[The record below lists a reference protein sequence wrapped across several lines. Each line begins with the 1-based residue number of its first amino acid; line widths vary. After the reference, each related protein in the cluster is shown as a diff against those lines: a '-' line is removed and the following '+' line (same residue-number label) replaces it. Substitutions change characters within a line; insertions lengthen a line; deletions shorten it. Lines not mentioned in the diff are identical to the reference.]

1 MIWKPHP
8 INHYYAKTHLLI
20 TSITSSSSLGRLKTR
35 MIWVCRWLFFG
46 MVWVSKLLL
55 SCKWC
60 KSMTSQL
67 PLCNVKRDHEYLP
80 TYLPTYLVRT
90 ITYCDLPPNE
100 RTEQSST
107 EQNWFESDRWMK
119 SIHSFACFILSSFP
133 AAPITTL
140 LLSLRFCV
148 QFLCAVL
155 VAVMQ
160 LRKLSG
166 CGAFFPLR
174 QHFTQ
179 VQSCRSSSSHQIH
192 FHFVIFFFFKI
203 PLAFPFKK
211 EKTFSCCGF
220 LHCFL
225 CPFCSQICTPSS

>member
-1 MIWKPHP
+1 MVCV
-8 INHYYAKTHLLI
+8 
-20 TSITSSSSLGRLKTR
+20 GR
-35 MIWVCRWLFFG
+35 
-46 MVWVSKLLL
+46 LLL

-140 LLSLRFCV
+140 LLSLRF
-148 QFLCAVL
+148 LCAIFV
-155 VAVMQ
+155 
-160 LRKLSG
+160 RSFG
-166 CGAFFPLR
+166 CGDAVAEALWMRCVFPPSPAFHTGTVL
-174 QHFTQ
+174 
-179 VQSCRSSSSHQIH
+179 S
-192 FHFVIFFFFKI
+192 FFFFSPN
-203 PLAFPFKK
+203 PLSFRNCLFFLNSPC
-211 EKTFSCCGF
+211 FSF
-220 LHCFL
+220 
-225 CPFCSQICTPSS
+225 

>member
-8 INHYYAKTHLLI
+8 INHYYAKNHLLI
-20 TSITSSSSLGRLKTR
+20 TSIISSSSVGRLKTR
-35 MIWVCRWLFFG
+35 MIWVG
-46 MVWVSKLLL
+46 KLLL

-100 RTEQSST
+100 RTEQKNT
-107 EQNWFESDRWMK
+107 ERNWFDSDGRMK
-119 SIHSFACFILSSFP
+119 YIHSFACFILSSFP

-148 QFLCAVL
+148 QFCMQFWLRWCSCGSSLDAVCFPPFASISHRYSL
-155 VAVMQ
+155 VV
-160 LRKLSG
+160 LLLLTKS
-166 CGAFFPLR
+166 
-174 QHFTQ
+174 
-179 VQSCRSSSSHQIH
+179 
-192 FHFVIFFFFKI
+192 
-203 PLAFPFKK
+203 
-211 EKTFSCCGF
+211 TFIS
-220 LHCFL
+220 
-225 CPFCSQICTPSS
+225 